1 MKRILFLVLLVA
13 GVAWASPLEVV
24 ELDWGGEATLGP
36 AIELKAVVQNRSDE
50 VVNGAVVVVRAG
62 GQQLGELSDR
72 TRIPPGQKSVL
83 KGSFVVPT
91 ELVGQPTERLEARA
105 RKYFLPDLSIERVSL
120 PAYLVAGQRSE
131 IVVWVKNDGDDEALA
146 PTVGLRANGKPVAN
160 QTAAQSVGPKRTMPY
175 TLHWVPKEAGNL
187 ELEIMVDPADR
198 LEELDESNN
207 GQQASIEVKADTG
220 DPLVVTSVSLNPS
233 PLRVASPA
241 TAQVTVKNRGTLP
254 VARIPLRIYSNGEM
268 LKEYIGRERLEPED
282 ARTFLVRWVPK
293 RAGQQTIVV
302 DIDGQPDS
310 KDGRNRKEVE
320 VVDRPAQDLQVTAIN
335 LDPSVMVGKRY
346 KLTVEVANLGE
357 LDATTC
363 RVKLL
368 EDGAQ
373 REDAVSQAFDLAAGK
388 TAKVPIDWI
397 PQRRGHRSIKVVIF
411 SEGVSQERQVENNEL
426 VRELEVTGRK

>member
-1 MKRILFLVLLVA
+1 MKRILCLVFLMA

-24 ELDWGGEATLGP
+24 ELDWGGDATLG
-36 AIELKAVVQNRSDE
+36 ATVEIKAVVQNRSDE
-50 VVNGAVVVVRAG
+50 VINGAVVVVRSG
-62 GQQLGELSDR
+62 GQELGQLSDR

-83 KGSFVVPT
+83 KASFTVPT
-91 ELVGQPTERLEARA
+91 PLVGQSTERLEARA

-146 PTVGLRANGKPVAN
+146 PTVGLRSNGKPVAN
-160 QTAAQSVGPKRTMPY
+160 QTAAQSVGPKRSMPY
-175 TLHWVPKEAGNL
+175 TLHWVPKETGNL
-187 ELEIMVDPADR
+187 ELDIMADPADR

-207 GQQASIEVKADTG
+207 GQHASIEVKADEG
-220 DPLVVTSVSLNPS
+220 DPLLVTSVSLNPS

-254 VARIPLRIYSNGEM
+254 LARIPLRIYANGEM
-268 LKEYIGRERLEPED
+268 LKEYIGRERLEPEES
-282 ARTFLVRWVPK
+282 RTFLIRWVPK
-293 RAGQQTIVV
+293 RAGEQTVVV
-302 DIDGQPDS
+302 DIDGQPDP
-310 KDGRNRKEVE
+310 KDGRNRKLVE
-320 VVDRPAQDLQVTAIN
+320 VVDRPAQDLQVTAID
-335 LDPSVMVGKRY
+335 LGSTVMVGKRY
-346 KLTVEVANLGE
+346 KLLVDVANLGE

-388 TAKVPIDWI
+388 TARVPVDWI
-397 PQRRGHRSIKVVIF
+397 PQRRGKRNLRVVIF

-426 VRELEVTGRK
+426 VHELEVTGHK